1 MKSPKETPVSE
12 IFRFEALGFR
22 DLEFDALRLAGSLAI
37 GRASVSAD
45 KQTSSLNSG
54 MQSGSDVKTVE
65 GAARCEI
72 DVTRGLVV
80 SIEPGGGASPELTME
95 RGGAIWMPP
104 GAEASTLGCRLGP
117 AGDGEIAAA

>member
-22 DLEFDALRLAGSLAI
+22 GLEFDALRLAGSLAI

-72 DVTRGLVV
+72 EVTRGLVV
-80 SIEPGGGASPELTME
+80 SIEPGGGARPGLMVE
-95 RGGAIWMPP
+95 RGGAI
-104 GAEASTLGCRLGP
+104 
-117 AGDGEIAAA
+117 